1 MAPRPTDRTDADA
14 TWSRADRG
22 PAPTGRLETLEALV
36 AVLAG
41 SLALSLV
48 TGDWIAGAG
57 ILVLASVW
65 RLLRTDEGPPVL
77 AMAVTF
83 QWIQVTAG
91 LYYYGLT
98 GRALPAIVH
107 SDYRPMVLI
116 GLGCVVALALGLA
129 FGSRVGFR
137 IWGVIRRPE
146 RAFLWPG
153 LLAMHVGCLFLTGT
167 VQELAW
173 RLPGLTQGVLAL
185 TYVRYAILFIMF
197 WRLTHPRVRFG
208 WMALLLAQEVALGF
222 TGYFAGFREPLM
234 MAAVALLSVF
244 DRRKWRHWVVLGAL
258 IAIMALS
265 GLIWMSIRVDYRS
278 DFENQLYAESRQE
291 RLERVAALTSTWVRQ
306 DFVDLADD
314 LDAFVDRLWAI
325 YYPAL
330 AVERVPALLP
340 HEDGDILWRAVM
352 HIVTPR
358 LLAPDKATL
367 TSDSEM
373 VRRYSG
379 VWVAG
384 DESRT
389 SIAFGYAGESYVD
402 FGVPLMFL
410 PVLVYGLLM
419 GFAYRAWLRVIVH
432 RELAVGFAAAAFW
445 LSLYLFERSWIK
457 TLGLSA
463 TVMVYLG
470 TAVVLLDRFLAAPMV
485 GLDAPRR
492 RASRGPKG

>member
-1 MAPRPTDRTDADA
+1 VASTPIGPTELDAAWPRAG
-14 TWSRADRG
+14 RA
-22 PAPTGRLETLEALV
+22 PAPPAGLRALEALV

-41 SLALSLV
+41 ALALSLV

-57 ILVLASVW
+57 VLVLAFIW
-65 RLLRTDEGPPVL
+65 RLLRTEEGPPVL

-91 LYYYGLT
+91 LYYFGLT

-116 GLGCVVALALGLA
+116 GLGCVVALAAGLA
-129 FGSRVGFR
+129 VGVRVGLR
-137 IWGVIRRPE
+137 LSGAPLRPE
-146 RAFLWPG
+146 RAFHWPG
-153 LLAMHVGCLFLTGT
+153 LLAMHVGCVFLTGT

-208 WMALLLAQEVALGF
+208 WMAALLAQEVTLGF

-258 IAIMALS
+258 LAIMALS

-306 DFVDLADD
+306 DFGDLADD
-314 LDAFVDRLWAI
+314 IDAFVDRLWAV

-340 HEDGDILWRAVM
+340 HEDGEILWRAVM

-367 TSDSEM
+367 HSDSDM

-419 GFAYRAWLRVIVH
+419 GVAYRAWLRVIVH

-457 TLGLSA
+457 TLGLSV

-470 TAVVLLDRFLAAPMV
+470 TAVVLLDRLLPSEAAGV
-485 GLDAPRR
+485 D
-492 RASRGPKG
+492 RARGRPARDGTV

>member
-1 MAPRPTDRTDADA
+1 VTLLGAGEVP
-14 TWSRADRG
+14 
-22 PAPTGRLETLEALV
+22 PAPPIRRGVGTAAPGLRSLEAPV

-41 SLALSLV
+41 ALALSLV

-57 ILVLASVW
+57 VLVLASVW
-65 RLLRTDEGPPVL
+65 PLLKTEEGPPVL

-91 LYYYGLT
+91 LYYHGLT
-98 GRALPAIVH
+98 GRPLPAVVL

-116 GLGCVVALALGLA
+116 GLGCVVALAGGLA
-129 FGSRVGFR
+129 LGARLGQR
-137 IWGVIRRPE
+137 PLGADARPE
-146 RAFLWPG
+146 RAFEWPA
-153 LLAMHVGCLFLTGT
+153 LVAVHVGCVLLTGS

-173 RLPGLTQGVLAL
+173 RIPGLTQGVLAL

-197 WRLTHPRVRFG
+197 WRLTHPRVRWV
-208 WMALLLAQEVALGF
+208 WMGLLLAQEVAIGF

-234 MAAVALLSVF
+234 MAAVALLSAF
-244 DRRKWRHWVVLGAL
+244 DRRRWRHWVVLAGL
-258 IAIMALS
+258 LAIMALS
-265 GLIWMSIRVDYRS
+265 GLIWMSIRADYRS
-278 DFENQLYAESRQE
+278 DFESQLYAESRQE

-306 DFVDLADD
+306 DFTDLTDD
-314 LDAFVDRLWAI
+314 IDAFVDRLWAV

-340 HEDGDILWRAVM
+340 HEDGEILWRAILHV
-352 HIVTPR
+352 VTPR
-358 LLAPDKATL
+358 LLTPDKETL
-367 TSDSEM
+367 QSDSEM

-389 SIAFGYAGESYVD
+389 SIAFGYAAEAYVD
-402 FGVPLMFL
+402 FGLPLMFV
-410 PVLVYGLLM
+410 PVFVYGLLM
-419 GFAYRAWLRVIVH
+419 GLAYRAWLRIIIH

-470 TAVVLLDRFLAAPMV
+470 TAVLLLDRFLPVARIPAAGPP
-485 GLDAPRR
+485 PRPGR
-492 RASRGPKG
+492 DRTA